1 MERRRQRRYPKRIVV
16 HFVVNGVEAKHMGY
30 TTNISP
36 TGMFISA
43 NHIPA
48 QGAKLTV
55 ELSNR
60 ADTIT
65 VGGEVVR
72 QRVVPPQL
80 RAVQQGGF
88 GMRFLGD
95 ARAVATLLPAD
106 AAQAFEVVPEGA
118 APTPVVTATPTA
130 VTAPVPVPIAPQGST
145 GIELPTH
152 EGTLLKM
159 TLSGP
164 IAVAELLRRELRF
177 GAIYVPGADA
187 QLGRGAPVT
196 VEITLGPKQVRLV
209 GRVAATVAGGITVA
223 LGDLGAATD
232 ALRSLAP

>member
-16 HFVVNGVEAKHMGY
+16 HFVVAGNATRQMGY

-36 TGMFISA
+36 TGMFVSA
-43 NHIPA
+43 NHIPP
-48 QGAKLTV
+48 QGAKITV
-55 ELSNR
+55 ELANR
-60 ADTIT
+60 DATIT
-65 VGGEVVR
+65 VEGEVVR

-80 RAVQQGGF
+80 RAVQQAGF
-88 GMRFLGD
+88 GLRFLGD
-95 ARAVATLLPAD
+95 ARAVAALLPAD
-106 AAQAFEVVPEGA
+106 AASAFEVVPDA
-118 APTPVVTATPTA
+118 ATPVTTAPPSA
-130 VTAPVPVPIAPQGST
+130 ATAPVPVPVAPQGSS
-145 GIELPTH
+145 GIELPASH

-196 VEITLGPKQVRLV
+196 VEVTLGGKQARLV
-209 GRVAATVAGGITVA
+209 GRVAAMVAGGITVA
-223 LGDLGAATD
+223 LADLTAATD